1 MSREYGPNPKYDVEE
16 DFYDDLE
23 DDDDI
28 FSRPRAKSP
37 KTEAVGGVEDEAPK
51 KIRYTQLP
59 LSLRVG
65 IIVALIIG
73 IIGGV
78 YVGSQSLGGGE
89 QYPDGHPD
97 VSQMGS
103 GQQTGP
109 SVEGLAELVAAVEL
123 DPTDVEARLALGVQ
137 YFNSRNLDGAAEQWR
152 EVIELDPEN
161 VAAWYNMGYFY
172 MSQEPVDEAG
182 ALEAWARVI
191 ELDPESTEAMAISQ
205 HMTEL
210 ESEKASTESVDG
222 N

>member
-1 MSREYGPNPKYDVEE
+1 MSREHGPNTTDDIEE

-37 KTEAVGGVEDEAPK
+37 KTEAAGGVGDEAPK
-51 KIRYTQLP
+51 RIRYTQLP

-65 IIVALIIG
+65 IIIALIIG
-73 IIGGV
+73 IVGGI
-78 YVGSQSLGGGE
+78 YVGSQSLGGGQ

-103 GQQTGP
+103 GQQKGS

-123 DPTDVEARLALGVQ
+123 DPTDVDARLALGVQ

-161 VAAWYNMGYFY
+161 VAAWYNMGYYY

-182 ALEAWARVI
+182 AQEAWARVI
-191 ELDPESTEAMAISQ
+191 EIDPESTEAAAISQ
-205 HMTEL
+205 HMTEF
-210 ESEKASTESVDG
+210 ETEQTSTESMDG